1 MSIEK
6 DEKLTEINVGGAASR
21 RTFVVGAVTA
31 GVGAFLAAGVQQASA
46 EPSSD
51 PIKMV
56 GALWRRPDLTPAQ
69 FYDYWLNHHGPY
81 ATEQIKI
88 LGGYRYVQ
96 THTLDSPINSALAA
110 MHGTGLPYDGLVE
123 VWFPSVQALITA
135 MATPQGVLANQ
146 KLVDDEKN
154 FMDAARCSLFLATE
168 HVLLG

>member
-1 MSIEK
+1 MI
-6 DEKLTEINVGGAASR
+6 EINVEGTLSR
-21 RTFVVGAVTA
+21 RTFVAGAVTA
-31 GVGAFLAAGVQQASA
+31 GVGAFLAARVQQASA

-69 FYDYWLNHHGPY
+69 FYDYWLNQHGPY
-81 ATEQIKI
+81 ATEQIKV

-96 THTLDSPINSALAA
+96 THGLDSSINSVLAG
-110 MHGTGLPYDGLVE
+110 MHGTGESYDGLVE

-146 KLVDDEKN
+146 NLVNDEKN